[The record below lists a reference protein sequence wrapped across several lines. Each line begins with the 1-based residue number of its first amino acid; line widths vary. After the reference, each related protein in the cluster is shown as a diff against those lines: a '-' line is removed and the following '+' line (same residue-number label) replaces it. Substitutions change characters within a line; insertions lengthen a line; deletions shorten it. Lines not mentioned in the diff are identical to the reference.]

1 MLFFY
6 YYEYQ
11 SVSSYGNHDEIMDQ
25 YNRLLDVFNNDV
37 DNNNNNNNRDRDLIE
52 KFGGQHEAH
61 PIKAKT
67 DAKPTTSSS
76 YMNVIESASDSK
88 TASRQSK
95 DSTSP
100 KRNAKLHNIRVV
112 DSSSNELYVDSNS
125 NSNQQRSSK
134 LLPSNKYQASLYRN
148 NNNSSD
154 KRNGASSTSKKISRI
169 SSKTDSFSQEEEE
182 KEEKK
187 PKHSQQYE
195 QLTDEQTLDDQLDY
209 EENLDEA
216 SQTPS
221 NNRRL
226 KLVRMSRDNE
236 LESTEPNNNNAADQT
251 IDYENAELN
260 DIEDRTELSYENVDY
275 SSVVNRNSNPNSNS
289 NEPRAR
295 KSEPSNAKAQASST
309 KSSDSS
315 SGRGK
320 QSKRSSNQE
329 VMSKGEQN
337 ARNREYER
345 LQQQIQLQQQLQQQQ
360 QHKYNA
366 NASSVCTED
375 EYDEQA
381 GNIQTYE
388 ESTGR
393 QSVLRVQ
400 NEYLRNEKYVW
411 V

>member
-37 DNNNNNNNRDRDLIE
+37 DTNNRDRDLIE

-61 PIKAKT
+61 PIKPKT
-67 DAKPTTSSS
+67 DSKSS
-76 YMNVIESASDSK
+76 YMNVIESTSDSK
-88 TASRQSK
+88 TASKQSK

-100 KRNAKLHNIRVV
+100 KRNSKLHNIRVV
-112 DSSSNELYVDSNS
+112 DSSSNEIYVDSNS
-125 NSNQQRSSK
+125 NSNQRSSK

-148 NNNSSD
+148 SNSNNNSD
-154 KRNGASSTSKKISRI
+154 KRNAASSTSKKISRI

-187 PKHSQQYE
+187 GKYSQQYD

-209 EENLDEA
+209 EENLDDV
-216 SQTPS
+216 SQTPT

-226 KLVRMSRDNE
+226 KLVRMSHDNE
-236 LESTEPNNNNAADQT
+236 LENTEPNNAADQT

-275 SSVVNRNSNPNSNS
+275 SSVVNRNSNS
-289 NEPRAR
+289 NELRAR
-295 KSEPSNAKAQASST
+295 KSEPSNIKAQSSST

-315 SGRGK
+315 SGKAK

-329 VMSKGEQN
+329 ASSKSEQN
-337 ARNREYER
+337 KIRNREYER

-366 NASSVCTED
+366 SSVCTED

-381 GNIQTYE
+381 ENIQTYE

-400 NEYLRNEKYVW
+400 NEYLRNEKYVL